1 MIPNVSKVAGAG
13 GPPGSVASG
22 TDATRPAE
30 AFPRVGPE
38 PVESGVRQGS
48 DAIGAGGVLA
58 EVNRPFAELDRL
70 EREVVQRLEALP
82 SPPDVTDVASMR
94 REMMRMLLVQ
104 MRVSRA
110 ALAVQ
115 LSAKAVE
122 MTTAGINTLARTQ
135 T

>member
-1 MIPNVSKVAGAG
+1 MIPNVPNVPAAA
-13 GPPGSVASG
+13 GPPAGPVSG

-30 AFPRVGPE
+30 AFPQVGPQPAE
-38 PVESGVRQGS
+38 AAAPHGPDAVGS
-48 DAIGAGGVLA
+48 GGVLA
-58 EVNRPFAELDRL
+58 EVNKPFAELDRL
-70 EREVVQRLEALP
+70 EQDVVQRLEALQ

-94 REMMRMLLVQ
+94 REMTQMLLVQ